1 MKKIL
6 INTDCK
12 GRIELQKLNRRG
24 YYNFIRYITNEE
36 IPTLKKEF
44 KGYEIIN
51 KIKGEKYGNT

>member
-6 INTDCK
+6 IDMDCK

-24 YYNFIRYITNEE
+24 YYNFIRYITQDE

-51 KIKGEKYGNT
+51 KIKGERKWK

>member
-6 INTDCK
+6 IDMDCK

-24 YYNFIRYITNEE
+24 YYNFIRYITQDE

-51 KIKGEKYGNT
+51 KIKGEGKWK